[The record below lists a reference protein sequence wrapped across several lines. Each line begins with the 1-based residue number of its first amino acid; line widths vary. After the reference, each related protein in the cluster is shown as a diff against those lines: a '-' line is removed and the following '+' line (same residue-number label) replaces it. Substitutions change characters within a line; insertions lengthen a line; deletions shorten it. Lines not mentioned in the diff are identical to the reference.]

1 LRNRIRPGGALSGEV
16 AVLSNYKDIY
26 MPVQSEAR
34 VRFAD
39 EAGIHN
45 ALGIDSMREKEERET
60 RTVRVPAGIIRMSNE
75 AEAVAYLDVD
85 YVLGPEA
92 AHVNISGI
100 SGLATK
106 TSYIIFLIQSSF
118 RHWILPDRTTS

>member
-1 LRNRIRPGGALSGEV
+1 
-16 AVLSNYKDIY
+16 